1 MSVQTD
7 SMTVQDVLTSLGF
20 ADPLVAARQQ
30 AQMILLGRL
39 SRYEAEVRQ
48 MEEKWGVSLS
58 EMERRYNEVGSEDA
72 ETDDDYLMW
81 RWYAEAADSVRS
93 KLLVV
98 A

>member
-1 MSVQTD
+1 MSIQVE

-20 ADPLVAARQQ
+20 ANPLVAARQQ

-39 SRYEAEVRQ
+39 ARYEAEVRQ
-48 MEEKWGVSLS
+48 MEVKWGVPLA
-58 EMERRYNEVGSEDA
+58 EMERRYNEVGYEDP
-72 ETDDDYLMW
+72 EVDDDYLLW
-81 RWYAEAADSVRS
+81 LWYTEAVESVQS